1 MSKFTRREFL
11 KTGGLAL
18 AGLTIAPSS
27 ILGKSHGHVPP
38 SDRLNIA
45 AVGIGGMGH
54 TNINHVKAT
63 ENIVALCD
71 VDWRYAK
78 GVFDELPN
86 AKKYWDYR
94 KMYDEMGKD
103 IDAVIIATADHT
115 HAIITA
121 DAMTMGKHV
130 FCQKA
135 VDALCIRVPS
145 AYPPGRFYGSSY
157 SDG

>member
-94 KMYDEMGKD
+94 KMYDEIGR
-103 IDAVIIATADHT
+103 AS
-115 HAIITA
+115 
-121 DAMTMGKHV
+121 
-130 FCQKA
+130 CRE
-135 VDALCIRVPS
+135 RV
-145 AYPPGRFYGSSY
+145 
-157 SDG
+157 

>member
-63 ENIVALCD
+63 ENIVALWLPCLT
-71 VDWRYAK
+71 RE
-78 GVFDELPN
+78 VFGRLLSSPLP
-86 AKKYWDYR
+86 
-94 KMYDEMGKD
+94 
-103 IDAVIIATADHT
+103 
-115 HAIITA
+115 
-121 DAMTMGKHV
+121 
-130 FCQKA
+130 
-135 VDALCIRVPS
+135 
-145 AYPPGRFYGSSY
+145 
-157 SDG
+157 

>member
-54 TNINHVKAT
+54 TNINHVKAGAT
-63 ENIVALCD
+63 RKVCSMSFPMRRSIGTIVRCTMRWVRTSMPLSSL
-71 VDWRYAK
+71 
-78 GVFDELPN
+78 LPTIH
-86 AKKYWDYR
+86 
-94 KMYDEMGKD
+94 M
-103 IDAVIIATADHT
+103 
-115 HAIITA
+115 
-121 DAMTMGKHV
+121 
-130 FCQKA
+130 
-135 VDALCIRVPS
+135 PS
-145 AYPPGRFYGSSY
+145 LLLMP
-157 SDG
+157 

>member
-18 AGLTIAPSS
+18 AGLTIAPST
-27 ILGKSHGHVPP
+27 ILGRSHGHVPP

-54 TNINHVKAT
+54 TNINHVKNT

-78 GVFDELPN
+78 VYSTNSPMQRNIG
-86 AKKYWDYR
+86 
-94 KMYDEMGKD
+94 
-103 IDAVIIATADHT
+103 IIVKC
-115 HAIITA
+115 
-121 DAMTMGKHV
+121 TMKWENPLM
-130 FCQKA
+130 Q
-135 VDALCIRVPS
+135 
-145 AYPPGRFYGSSY
+145 
-157 SDG
+157 

>member
-86 AKKYWDYR
+86 AKKYWVR
-94 KMYDEMGKD
+94 
-103 IDAVIIATADHT
+103 
-115 HAIITA
+115 
-121 DAMTMGKHV
+121 
-130 FCQKA
+130 
-135 VDALCIRVPS
+135 
-145 AYPPGRFYGSSY
+145 
-157 SDG
+157 

>member
-18 AGLTIAPSS
+18 AGLTIAPST
-27 ILGKSHGHVPP
+27 ILGRSHGHVPP

-54 TNINHVKAT
+54 TNINHVKNT

-78 GVFDELPN
+78 GVFDEFPN
-86 AKKYWDYR
+86 AKKYWDDRCYCR
-94 KMYDEMGKD
+94 PYTCHHYSRCHDNGQTRILPK
-103 IDAVIIATADHT
+103 TA
-115 HAIITA
+115 
-121 DAMTMGKHV
+121 
-130 FCQKA
+130 
-135 VDALCIRVPS
+135 DALCI
-145 AYPPGRFYGSSY
+145 
-157 SDG
+157 

>member
-86 AKKYWDYR
+86 AKKYIHYLNLL
-94 KMYDEMGKD
+94 
-103 IDAVIIATADHT
+103 IFLTV
-115 HAIITA
+115 
-121 DAMTMGKHV
+121 V
-130 FCQKA
+130 FLQKK
-135 VDALCIRVPS
+135 P
-145 AYPPGRFYGSSY
+145 YYSSWHLHIF
-157 SDG
+157 

>member
-63 ENIVALCD
+63 ENIVALC
-71 VDWRYAK
+71 V
-78 GVFDELPN
+78 
-86 AKKYWDYR
+86 
-94 KMYDEMGKD
+94 
-103 IDAVIIATADHT
+103 T
-115 HAIITA
+115 
-121 DAMTMGKHV
+121 
-130 FCQKA
+130 
-135 VDALCIRVPS
+135 
-145 AYPPGRFYGSSY
+145 
-157 SDG
+157 